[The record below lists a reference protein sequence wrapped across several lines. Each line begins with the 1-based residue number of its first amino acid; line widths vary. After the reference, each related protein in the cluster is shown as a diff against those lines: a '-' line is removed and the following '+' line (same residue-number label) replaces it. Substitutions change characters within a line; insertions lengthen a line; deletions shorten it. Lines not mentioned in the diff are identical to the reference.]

1 MSHHCEH
8 TPSTFSLSL
17 SSSFFCLA
25 TKAMARVQE
34 QKQSI
39 TTLQTQI
46 ERESQAMQHCS
57 EASDKLLHLQH
68 KAILLG
74 EEAQYVETL
83 LPAFATHTHTHTQR
97 YRHRHRHR
105 HRHTDT
111 QTHAMTMTLQDGRR
125 HKGRNSCKG
134 DSVCTR
140 STAFLIRSFNHT
152 TICNDR
158 RHQQQRLQRTT
169 HTQPT
174 AKKGKQ

>member
-1 MSHHCEH
+1 MLNV
-8 TPSTFSLSL
+8 TPLRAHPKHFLTFAVLI
-17 SSSFFCLA
+17 FFCLA

-83 LPAFATHTHTHTQR
+83 LPAFATHTHTHT
-97 YRHRHRHR
+97 HRGTGTDTGTD
-105 HRHTDT
+105 TDT
-111 QTHAMTMTLQDGRR
+111 QTHR
-125 HKGRNSCKG
+125 H
-134 DSVCTR
+134 T
-140 STAFLIRSFNHT
+140 
-152 TICNDR
+152 
-158 RHQQQRLQRTT
+158 
-169 HTQPT
+169 P
-174 AKKGKQ
+174 

>member
-1 MSHHCEH
+1 MLNV
-8 TPSTFSLSL
+8 TPLRAHPKHFLTFAVLI
-17 SSSFFCLA
+17 FFCLA

-83 LPAFATHTHTHTQR
+83 LPAFATHTHTHTHTEVQAQTQAQTQT
-97 YRHRHRHR
+97 

-111 QTHAMTMTLQDGRR
+111 RHDDDIAGR
-125 HKGRNSCKG
+125 KK
-134 DSVCTR
+134 TQR
-140 STAFLIRSFNHT
+140 S
-152 TICNDR
+152 
-158 RHQQQRLQRTT
+158 
-169 HTQPT
+169 
-174 AKKGKQ
+174 